1 MTKREIC
8 ERLLEI
14 LCPVTDTTKEFIR
27 TLLLDLAA
35 PETANPFK
43 GMSVADL
50 AANAEWLCTPYINP
64 ENEEPEKKEPPIPER
79 PLLWVDG
86 NAPLEPCPKCGANCP
101 KLDERTSG
109 LPGAYHYC
117 QSCHTYFVS
126 KRGEGEK

>member
-8 ERLLEI
+8 ERLLEVWAME
-14 LCPVTDTTKEFIR
+14 PYKRGEAVRE
-27 TLLLDLAA
+27 LLLDVAA
-35 PETANPFK
+35 PET
-43 GMSVADL
+43 
-50 AANAEWLCTPYINP
+50 
-64 ENEEPEKKEPPIPER
+64 EEKEEEGEPKSEEPPIPER

-117 QSCHTYFVS
+117 QSCHTYFVP
-126 KRGEGEK
+126 KRGEDEK